1 MNGLIRKTLI
11 LLSSTL
17 FLLTAACTTIKPIYA
32 DEHATLA
39 EKIQVGDRVR
49 LTYIDDRVKVIDV
62 TKVSETEISG
72 TLHKATLS
80 QRKGAPVVADW
91 RDVYAAER
99 VRISALKTAGAAVGI
114 IAAIPFLAI
123 GVMVAGAGAH

>member
-80 QRKGAPVVADW
+80 QRRGAPVVADW

>member
-1 MNGLIRKTLI
+1 MNGVIRKALV

-39 EKIQVGDRVR
+39 EKIQV
-49 LTYIDDRVKVIDV
+49 
-62 TKVSETEISG
+62 SETEISG

-80 QRKGAPVVADW
+80 QRRGAPVVADW
-91 RDVYAAER
+91 RDVCAVER

-114 IAAIPFLAI
+114 VAAIPFLAI
-123 GVMVAGAGAH
+123 GVMAAGAGAH